1 VIRGEGKDGNPVLAV
16 VGPEGGRVAALPT
29 EDCVKNP
36 HIVISPEGDRLA
48 YPTKSGQLRIV
59 QTAGGDGTTVPTA
72 FLERSDTLVQWNA
85 DGHILYVAREGQ
97 LPLPIDQIE
106 LSTGRRSAWKTL
118 APADPLG
125 IRFAGG
131 VLISRDAQSYA
142 YSSSLELS
150 SDLYIVEG
158 VK

>member
-1 VIRGEGKDGNPVLAV
+1 MVMVPTGPGTEKKVSVQGLEPLQAWLLPGGKGFVIRGEGKDGNPVLAV

-72 FLERSDTLVQWNA
+72 FLERSDTFCTS
-85 DGHILYVAREGQ
+85 REKGNCLSRLTRSNS
-97 LPLPIDQIE
+97 LP
-106 LSTGRRSAWKTL
+106 
-118 APADPLG
+118 
-125 IRFAGG
+125 
-131 VLISRDAQSYA
+131 
-142 YSSSLELS
+142 
-150 SDLYIVEG
+150 VEG
-158 VK
+158 RLGRPSRRRTRSGFDSRGES